1 MSKQRMVNTRFWS
14 DGFIRSKLNPLDR
27 YLFLYFLTNERT
39 TICGVYELPIEIISS
54 ETGIEKET
62 IEKMMPRLEGRVE
75 LFGSWV
81 IVPNFLKHQSLNPSV
96 ILGIQREYNALP
108 EPVRD
113 RVYTAW
119 VQAVG
124 NLTKLNLTKPIG
136 RDEPPIP
143 KVEEERKSTKFQK
156 PTIEEIKAYIKE
168 KNYNV
173 DANRF
178 FNFYESK
185 GWKVGKNP
193 MVSWKASVATW
204 QKDEPK
210 TTPNRAVKEFKAE
223 DTVLE
228 TEEERLQTL
237 RRLKEI
243 KNNVFKR

>member
-1 MSKQRMVNTRFWS
+1 MLSTKIIDSDIFLDMPQTSQLLYFHLSMRADD
-14 DGFIRSKLNPLDR
+14 DGFVGNPKKIMRMIGSADNDLS
-27 YLFLYFLTNERT
+27 
-39 TICGVYELPIEIISS
+39 V
-54 ETGIEKET
+54 
-62 IEKMMPRLEGRVE
+62 
-75 LFGSWV
+75 LFGKKFIIGFESGV
-81 IVPNFLKHQSLNPSV
+81 IVIKHHRINNNWDKHNCKRTQYLEEFSQLNIKENGAYTLDKLQGIPVQSENSLKTVLRIEENRIEENRNISRTVAEATP
-96 ILGIQREYNALP
+96 
-108 EPVRD
+108 
-113 RVYTAW
+113 
-119 VQAVG
+119 
-124 NLTKLNLTKPIG
+124 KP
-136 RDEPPIP
+136 
-143 KVEEERKSTKFQK
+143 KFQK